1 MSKDNLGDLIE
12 SLTPEESYGV
22 GKHDLSKTYREKVRD
37 ALLKLRAVDID
48 IVRSIAESAANEVRD
63 REAQEALD
71 EMEAVARK
79 YGFDVDELV
88 RKKAEQMVAQQG
100 TSEPVR
106 FRHPND
112 AGLTWTGRGRL
123 PAWLKEIKDAGGDI
137 EKFRVRA

>member
-37 ALLKLRAVDID
+37 ALLKLRAADID
-48 IVRSIAESAANEVRD
+48 IVKSIAESAANEVRD

-71 EMEAVARK
+71 EMEAVAKK
-79 YGFDVDELV
+79 YGFDIDELV
-88 RKKAEQMVAQQG
+88 AKKAEAMMMQQG

-106 FRHPND
+106 FRDPANP
-112 AGLTWTGRGRL
+112 ANTWTGRGRL

-137 EKFRVRA
+137 ERFRVRA